1 MQDSSIANRYR
12 HQHRRKLLPFARDNT
27 LVGGWIAEYD
37 KHHDAGLVSS
47 RKSHILCAFMESNP
61 GLGEHYQDIVPMIF
75 RFRGKEFK
83 GLSWIDVVRS
93 LERDDKEYR
102 SCGGPIRQY
111 LTWSLNQLRGTVPP
125 RDIDLSDRLE
135 DETLALGYLLLL
147 DEYGV
152 GEIVGPIDRT
162 RKE

>member
-1 MQDSSIANRYR
+1 MQRDLHSICVYEE
-12 HQHRRKLLPFARDNT
+12 QSQLSEP
-27 LVGGWIAEYD
+27 
-37 KHHDAGLVSS
+37 
-47 RKSHILCAFMESNP
+47 
-61 GLGEHYQDIVPMIF
+61 YQDVDAMIF

-83 GLSWIDVVRS
+83 GVSWIDVVRS

-102 SCGGPIRQY
+102 SCGSPIRQY
-111 LTWSLNQLRGTVPP
+111 LTWSLNQLSSTVGP

-152 GEIVGPIDRT
+152 GEVVGPIDRP
-162 RKE
+162 KE

>member
-1 MQDSSIANRYR
+1 MSTIGSMTQDWFKQVEPHLYGEQS
-12 HQHRRKLLPFARDNT
+12 Q
-27 LVGGWIAEYD
+27 
-37 KHHDAGLVSS
+37 
-47 RKSHILCAFMESNP
+47 
-61 GLGEHYQDIVPMIF
+61 LGEEHQDVDPMIF

-83 GLSWIDVVRS
+83 GMSWIDVVRS
-93 LERDDKEYR
+93 LERDDKEYC

-125 RDIDLSDRLE
+125 RDIHLSNRLK

-152 GEIVGPIDRT
+152 GEIVGPIDRP
-162 RKE
+162 KE

>member
-1 MQDSSIANRYR
+1 MTSTMSNMARTGFKKEEPHSLCVYGERRQDVD
-12 HQHRRKLLPFARDNT
+12 LMT
-27 LVGGWIAEYD
+27 
-37 KHHDAGLVSS
+37 
-47 RKSHILCAFMESNP
+47 
-61 GLGEHYQDIVPMIF
+61 F

-83 GLSWIDVVRS
+83 GLTWIDVVRS

-102 SCGGPIRQY
+102 SCGGPIRHY
-111 LTWSLNQLRGTVPP
+111 LTWSLNQLSGTVAP

-152 GEIVGPIDRT
+152 GKVVGPIDRS
-162 RKE
+162 KGVIHE

>member
-1 MQDSSIANRYR
+1 
-12 HQHRRKLLPFARDNT
+12 
-27 LVGGWIAEYD
+27 
-37 KHHDAGLVSS
+37 
-47 RKSHILCAFMESNP
+47 
-61 GLGEHYQDIVPMIF
+61 MIF
-75 RFRGKEFK
+75 RSRGKEFK
-83 GLSWIDVVRS
+83 GVSWINVVRS

-111 LTWSLNQLRGTVPP
+111 LSWSLNQLRGTVGP

-152 GEIVGPIDRT
+152 GEVVGPIDRT
-162 RKE
+162 KE

>member
-1 MQDSSIANRYR
+1 MTQDWFKQDEPHSVLRIS
-12 HQHRRKLLPFARDNT
+12 Q
-27 LVGGWIAEYD
+27 
-37 KHHDAGLVSS
+37 
-47 RKSHILCAFMESNP
+47 
-61 GLGEHYQDIVPMIF
+61 LGEQYQHVDAMIF

-83 GLSWIDVVRS
+83 GVSWIDVVRS

-102 SCGGPIRQY
+102 SSGGSIRQY
-111 LTWSLNQLRGTVPP
+111 LTWSLNKLRGSVGP

-152 GEIVGPIDRT
+152 GEIVGPIGRP
-162 RKE
+162 KEYS